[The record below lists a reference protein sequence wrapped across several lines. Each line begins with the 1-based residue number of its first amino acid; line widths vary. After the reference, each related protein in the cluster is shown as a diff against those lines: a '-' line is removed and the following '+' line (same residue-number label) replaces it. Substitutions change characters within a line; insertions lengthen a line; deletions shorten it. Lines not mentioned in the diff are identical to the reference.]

1 MNSRKTSPNDPVL
14 LCAAWVATMSGPI
27 IPEAAVLIDG
37 GKILAVGPQTD
48 LRKNHPDAT
57 IRDLSNSI
65 LLPGLVNAHTHLELS
80 GRHPGPPPTEGFT
93 GWLGEMIRKSY
104 VSQQERVDGVT
115 RGVEIGIQQ
124 CLRFGVTA
132 AGDISRHS
140 KLTRPLLAA
149 SPLRVVSYGEV
160 TAMAQRRGL
169 LEESLAI
176 AADESSATD
185 RLTIGITPHAPYS
198 VELDGYRRCLQTA
211 KSRNMPLAT
220 HLAET
225 ADEKVFLESH
235 TGPLRNL
242 WNQYL
247 PWDDQVPTFPG
258 GPIRL
263 ARDLGLLDYPTLL
276 AHVNYCDD
284 DELSILAAGNASVV
298 LCPRTHE
305 YFNHPPHRWRE
316 MLARGIN
323 VAIGTDS
330 CASSPDL
337 NLVDDLRLLHRQS
350 PQTPALLL
358 WELAT
363 TRAARAIRTEN
374 AGIIR
379 PSAPAH
385 LIAFPVSTPDP
396 LTEILERD
404 VLPTKTLLAGK
415 E

>member
-1 MNSRKTSPNDPVL
+1 
-14 LCAAWVATMSGPI
+14 MSGPI
-27 IPEAAVLIDG
+27 IPEAAVLIDD

-48 LRKNHPDAT
+48 LRKDHPDAI
-57 IRDLSNSI
+57 IRDLGNSV

-80 GRHPGPPPTEGFT
+80 GRHPGPPPTEGFA
-93 GWLGEMIRKSY
+93 GWLGEMIRKSHT
-104 VSQQERVDGVT
+104 SQQERVDGVT
-115 RGVEIGIQQ
+115 RGVEIGIEH
-124 CLRFGVTA
+124 CVRFGVTA
-132 AGDISRHS
+132 IGDISRHN
-140 KLTRPLLAA
+140 KLTRSLLAA

-169 LEESLAI
+169 LEECLAL

-198 VELDGYRRCLQTA
+198 VETDGYRRCLQTA
-211 KSRNMPLAT
+211 ISRKMPLAT

-225 ADEKVFLESH
+225 ADERAFLESH
-235 TGPLRNL
+235 TGSLREL

-247 PWDDQVPTFPG
+247 PWDDQVPTFSG
-258 GPIRL
+258 GPIRF

-284 DELSILAAGNASVV
+284 DELSILAAGKASVA

-316 MLARGIN
+316 MLTRGIN

-350 PQTPALLL
+350 PQTPVPLL

-363 TRAARAIRTEN
+363 TRAARAIGVDN

-379 PSAPAH
+379 PGMAAD
-385 LIAFPVSTPDP
+385 LVAFAVTTGDP
-396 LTEILERD
+396 LSEILEGEM
-404 VLPTKTLLAGK
+404 LPESVFLGGK
-415 E
+415 VQ